1 MIEMVIEGRKRD
13 LGGFEVARILPY
25 ARRRMVGPFVFLDQM
40 GPARFAP
47 GGGIDV
53 RPHPHIGLATV
64 TWLFEGRI
72 VHRDSTG
79 AHQTIEP
86 GAVNWMVA
94 GRGISHSERTD
105 PTDRAAGWSLHGMQ
119 AWVALPEAEEQA
131 EPAFHHVPAAALPV
145 IEGRGFRAT
154 LIAGSAYGAES
165 PVPVHSP
172 LFYLDVRLEAG
183 ASVELPETY
192 TERAAYVAQGAVIS
206 GDQQLASGQMAVF
219 VAGSAARLTA
229 TGGPAIV
236 MLLGGEPVGPRQ
248 LWWNLVASRPELME
262 RGKADWAAGRI
273 PLPPGDTHE
282 FIPLPEA

>member
-1 MIEMVIEGRKRD
+1 MIEMVIEGRGRD
-13 LGGFEVARILPY
+13 LGGFGVARILPF
-25 ARRRMVGPFVFLDQM
+25 ARRRMVGPFVFLDHM
-40 GPARFAP
+40 GPARFPP

-79 AHQTIEP
+79 AHQAIEP

-105 PTDRAAGWSLHGMQ
+105 PADRAAGWSLHGMQ
-119 AWVALPEAEEQA
+119 AWVALPDAHEEAE
-131 EPAFHHVPAAALPV
+131 PSFHHVPATALPV
-145 IEGRGFRAT
+145 IEGQGFRAT
-154 LIAGSAYGAES
+154 LIAGAAFGAVS
-165 PVPVHSP
+165 PVPVQSA
-172 LFYLDVRLEAG
+172 LFYLDVRLESGAG
-183 ASVELPETY
+183 VALPEGY
-192 TERAAYVAQGAVIS
+192 RERAAYVAAGTVICD
-206 GDQQLASGQMAVF
+206 GQQLGTGQMAVF
-219 VAGSAARLTA
+219 AAGGTAQLTA
-229 TGGPAIV
+229 VGGPAIL

-262 RGKADWAAGRI
+262 RAKADWAAGRF
-273 PLPPGDTHE
+273 PLPPGDNHE

>member
-1 MIEMVIEGRKRD
+1 MIEMVIDGRRHD
-13 LGGFEVARILPY
+13 LGGFHVARILPF
-25 ARRRMVGPFVFLDQM
+25 ARRRMVGPFVFLDHM

-47 GGGIDV
+47 GGGVDV

-79 AHQTIEP
+79 AHQAIEP

-105 PTDRAAGWSLHGMQ
+105 PADRAAGWALHGMQ
-119 AWVALPEAEEQA
+119 AWVALPQTHEETD
-131 EPAFHHVPAAALPV
+131 PAFHHVPAAALPV
-145 IEGRGFRAT
+145 VDGPGLTAVV
-154 LIAGSAYGAES
+154 IAGEAFGAAS

-172 LFYLDVRLEAG
+172 LFYVDVRLAEG
-183 ASVELPETY
+183 AATGLPTGY
-192 TERAAYVAQGAVIS
+192 AERAAYVAAGAVACD
-206 GDQQLASGQMAVF
+206 GQRLETGQMAVF
-219 VAGSAARLTA
+219 APGSAPVLTA
-229 TGGPAIV
+229 VDGSAIL

-248 LWWNLVASRPELME
+248 LWWNLVASRPDLME

-273 PLPPGDTHE
+273 PLPPGDDHE

>member
-13 LGGFEVARILPY
+13 LGGFEVARILPF
-25 ARRRMVGPFVFLDQM
+25 ARRRMVGPFVFLDHM
-40 GPARFAP
+40 GPARFPP
-47 GGGIDV
+47 GSGIDV

-79 AHQTIEP
+79 AHQAIEP

-105 PTDRAAGWSLHGMQ
+105 PSDRAAGWSMHGMQ
-119 AWVALPEAEEQA
+119 AWVALPDAHEEDA
-131 EPAFHHVPAAALPV
+131 PAFHHLPAADLPV
-145 IEGRGFRAT
+145 IEAPGVRAT
-154 LIAGSAYGAES
+154 LIAGAAFGAAS
-165 PVPVHSP
+165 PVPVHSQ
-172 LFYLDVRLEAG
+172 LFYLDVRLDAG
-183 ASVELPETY
+183 ASVALPDGY
-192 TERAAYVAQGAVIS
+192 SERAAYVAAGTVSCEGHRLVA
-206 GDQQLASGQMAVF
+206 GQMAVLA
-219 VAGSAARLTA
+219 AGGTA
-229 TGGPAIV
+229 QITALDGPAIL

-248 LWWNLVASRPELME
+248 LWWNLVASRPELMA

-273 PLPPGDTHE
+273 PLPPDDSHE